1 MQAGFMKNLKERV
14 RKNQTLFGCFLGL
27 GSPLTA
33 EIMGRAGYDWALI
46 DLEHGAGDE
55 RDTLFQLQA
64 LEHTAAAAI
73 VRVESN
79 ARQRVHRV
87 LDLGAHG
94 IMFPRIDNAGQARD
108 AVAAMRYPPLGVR
121 GVASANRA
129 CEFGSNFLPYLQT
142 ANDTLLCVVQIETQ
156 ASVKNVE
163 EIAAVDGVDVLF
175 IGPADLSQGLGIL
188 GEFRHPTFVDAIER
202 TARAA
207 AKFGKTSGI
216 LLPKPED
223 FAFFH
228 EFGYRFL
235 GSGADGILLNNAARS
250 LVKTLHASL
259 ERGQAPAG

>member
-1 MQAGFMKNLKERV
+1 MKNLKERV
-14 RKNQTLFGCFLGL
+14 QKSETLFGCFLGL

-33 EIMGRAGYDWALI
+33 EIMGMAGYDWALI

-55 RDTLFQLQA
+55 RDTLSQLHA
-64 LEHTAAAAI
+64 LEHTSAAAI

-94 IMFPRIDNAGQARD
+94 IMFPRIDNADQARE

-121 GVASANRA
+121 GVALANRA
-129 CEFGSNFLPYLQT
+129 CEFGSTFLSYLQT
-142 ANDTLLCVVQIETQ
+142 ANDALLCVVQIETPT
-156 ASVKNVE
+156 SVKNVE

-175 IGPADLSQGLGIL
+175 IGPSDLSQSLGIL
-188 GEFRHPTFVDAIER
+188 GQFRHPTFVDAVER
-202 TARAA
+202 TSRAA
-207 AKFGKTSGI
+207 ARFGKTAGI

-228 EFGYRFL
+228 EAGFRFL
-235 GSGADGILLNNAARS
+235 GSGADGVLLNQAARS

-259 ERGQAPAG
+259 ATHCASVG